1 MPVQPTF
8 DDRDETYVVSLTN
21 EGGAEKMKVR
31 KYEWDF
37 QSLSVANNYTALA
50 QVTVYRCKR
59 QKQCELKKNSC
70 WRFKDLGNN
79 ANFID

>member
-1 MPVQPTF
+1 MNSERALWIKDMPVQPTF

-37 QSLSVANNYTALA
+37 
-50 QVTVYRCKR
+50 
-59 QKQCELKKNSC
+59 
-70 WRFKDLGNN
+70 
-79 ANFID
+79 